1 MGGWGSPKRGGI
13 FQHFFA
19 YSLPP
24 CWGTN
29 SWKFCR
35 KRFVIGRDRAGFRK
49 GGEGLSQRGEIFRKF
64 FSLIFIP
71 WLGNSLLKILSKSV
85 CYNPRYRS
93 MKFWKKWKN
102 AWGAPLGRAYGFLAP
117 KGDITCPRVQGAF
130 PENLVEIG
138 WYLLFFSFYGKCEK
152 FAENVTFTP

>member
-1 MGGWGSPKRGGI
+1 MVGGAAPRGGGI
-13 FQHFFA
+13 FQHFFT
-19 YSLPP
+19 YSLPS

-35 KRFVIGRDRAGFRK
+35 KRFIIGRDRACFRK
-49 GGEGLSQRGEIFRKF
+49 GGRGCPQRGWSIPEF
-64 FSLIFIP
+64 FPLIFIP

-85 CYNPRYRS
+85 CYNLGYRS
-93 MKFWKKWKN
+93 MKFWEKMKKCL
-102 AWGAPLGRAYGFLAP
+102 GAPLGRTYGFLAP
-117 KGDITCPRVQGAF
+117 KGDITCPRVWGAF

-138 WYLLFFSFYGKCEK
+138 WYLLFFSFYGKFEN